1 MGAHILCAL
10 LSVLLVVMAKERNTT
25 EDSGAVCQYLMLPES
40 NNADPLPELPTPHP
54 DAEEMWAWQLDVTKA
69 EPEVVEEYRPT
80 IAYEGGIVPM
90 RASGH
95 RIVDGRP
102 AMAGLFPHQALVLGD
117 GVNVCGGS
125 LIRRTA
131 VLTAASCTV
140 PYSKFTIRLGT
151 IHRTEESGSVW
162 EVESVWAIAHPEY
175 NKKSCLYLDVAIVFL
190 PEPAPQS
197 KFINVVALP
206 SSRDVSKT
214 FVGSTAHISGWGRT
228 ADASA
233 CSEVLQWAPVT
244 VIPNSICEQFYK
256 RGFIVDSML
265 CAGNKYSGAC
275 SGDSGSALVVKT
287 KKGYKQIGV
296 ASFVSVKGCEETGQP
311 AGYTRV
317 TSVLDW
323 IKKTAGFQ

>member
-1 MGAHILCAL
+1 M
-10 LSVLLVVMAKERNTT
+10 VLMR
-25 EDSGAVCQYLMLPES
+25 
-40 NNADPLPELPTPHP
+40 
-54 DAEEMWAWQLDVTKA
+54 
-69 EPEVVEEYRPT
+69 EPV
-80 IAYEGGIVPM
+80 
-90 RASGH
+90 H

-102 AMAGLFPHQALVLGD
+102 ARAGQFPHQALVLGD

-151 IHRTEESGSVW
+151 VHRTEECGSEW
-162 EVESVWAIAHPEY
+162 AVESVWAIAHPDY
-175 NKKSCLYLDVAIVFL
+175 NKKFCLYLDVAIVFL
-190 PEPAPQS
+190 PEPAPLS

-206 SSRDVSKT
+206 SPRDINKT
-214 FVGSTAHISGWGRT
+214 FVGSTAQISGWGRT

-233 CSEVLQWAPVT
+233 CSEVLQWALVT
-244 VIPNSICEQFYK
+244 VIPNSICKQFY
-256 RGFIVDSML
+256 RRDFIVDSML

-275 SGDSGSALVVKT
+275 SGDGGSALVVKT

-323 IKKTAGFQ
+323 IKKTAGF